1 MKKIKNA
8 INEELT
14 IDSSGDQSDESYQ
27 DLSIYFLFNLYFNNS
42 LILWMFKAT
51 KISIILSIKP

>member
-27 DLSIYFLFNLYFNNS
+27 DLSIYFLFSLYFNNS
-42 LILWMFKAT
+42 LILWMFKVT